1 MKIISLI
8 FTFLDKEGLQ
18 KLLTFSTGASSIPP
32 MGFHEP
38 EMITLST
45 IESVLPNSNT
55 CPMDLELPTKVAN
68 FNEFCT
74 QMNIALDI
82 QATGFGI
89 I

>member
-1 MKIISLI
+1 M
-8 FTFLDKEGLQ
+8 TFC
-18 KLLTFSTGASSIPP
+18 TGAGSIPP

-38 EMITLST
+38 ELIAIST
-45 IESVLPNSNT
+45 IESVLPNANT
-55 CPMDLELPTKVAN
+55 CPMELQLPTKVAN
-68 FNEFCT
+68 FEEFAT